1 MNGTPIDN
9 LRYMQQMP
17 PHMMQQPQF
26 MGGGIQTGDGFGD
39 EIGRSNGNMDQLA
52 REVND
57 SLNDLDTPQEPP
69 KQQSSNRPRQVQKQQ
84 KEQPKDNEGIMG
96 KVPLFLREP
105 IIIVIIYIVLSLDVV
120 KKTLSSYIP
129 QIKPSADGGVLF
141 VGIVIYAMILAISYS
156 VAKKLLL

>member
-9 LRYMQQMP
+9 LRYMQQ
-17 PHMMQQPQF
+17 PQF
-26 MGGGIQTGDGFGD
+26 MGDRIQTGDGFED
-39 EIGRSNGNMDQLA
+39 DIGRSSGNMDQLA

-57 SLNDLDTPQEPP
+57 SLDDLNIPLDSP
-69 KQQSSNRPRQVQKQQ
+69 KQQLTNRPRQIQKQQ
-84 KEQPKDNEGIMG
+84 KEQTKNNEGIMG
-96 KVPLFLREP
+96 KVPIFLREP
-105 IIIVIIYIVLSLDVV
+105 IIIVLIFIILSLDVV

-129 QIKPSADGGVLF
+129 QIKPSADGSVLF